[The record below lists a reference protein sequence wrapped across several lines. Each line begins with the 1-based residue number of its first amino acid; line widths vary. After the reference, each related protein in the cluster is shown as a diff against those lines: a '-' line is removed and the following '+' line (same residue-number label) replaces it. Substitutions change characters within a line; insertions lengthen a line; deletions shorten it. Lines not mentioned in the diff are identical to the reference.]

1 MFRSGHAPTATTNAQ
16 LNRAFSTLST
26 PLVCD
31 ACLKLRVPARLAPPG
46 VRPLAAGMRLAGR
59 VLPARHYGSVDAFLE
74 AMAAAEPGD
83 ALVIDNGGRTDEA
96 CIGDLTILEARAI
109 GLAGIVVWG
118 LHRDTPELLEIGFP
132 VWSYGTYPMGP
143 QRLDPRQ
150 DQALRSAR
158 VGDVEV
164 SRADCVLA
172 DDDGVVFVAL
182 DGAAAILS
190 AAGDIYERERA
201 QAEAVASG
209 RTLREQLRFAEYLAA
224 RSRDPSMTFR
234 KHLRSLGG
242 AIEE

>member
-1 MFRSGHAPTATTNAQ
+1 
-16 LNRAFSTLST
+16 
-26 PLVCD
+26 
-31 ACLKLRVPARLAPPG
+31 
-46 VRPLAAGMRLAGR
+46 
-59 VLPARHYGSVDAFLE
+59 
-74 AMAAAEPGD
+74 
-83 ALVIDNGGRTDEA
+83 
-96 CIGDLTILEARAI
+96 
-109 GLAGIVVWG
+109 
-118 LHRDTPELLEIGFP
+118 
-132 VWSYGTYPMGP
+132 MGP

-209 RTLREQLRFAEYLAA
+209 RTLREQLRFAEYLEA
-224 RSRDPSMTFR
+224 RSRDPSTTFR